1 MYKLPDKTKIC
12 LSANTHSSGC
22 SKSLS
27 VHLALEMN
35 PKYKSLKIQK
45 FENTKVWMMGDI
57 FGSYYADAP
66 ATDKI

>member
-45 FENTKVWMMGDI
+45 FE
-57 FGSYYADAP
+57 
-66 ATDKI
+66 